1 MSDGAFAE
9 AIMQA
14 HADGFVTLAEG
25 QAAINRHASNI
36 TAKVEAGPPPVIPP
50 RPTVYMLHWWDG
62 STWRIGYETDS
73 REWLAGAMQPHHPGS
88 RIVTIPGDL
97 TPGEGGA
104 Q

>member
-36 TAKVEAGPPPVIPP
+36 TAKVE
-50 RPTVYMLHWWDG
+50 PTQEPTRD
-62 STWRIGYETDS
+62 
-73 REWLAGAMQPHHPGS
+73 
-88 RIVTIPGDL
+88 
-97 TPGEGGA
+97 
-104 Q
+104 